1 VRKLGVIGKTS
12 YKGLGG
18 VLETLMALAPRHG
31 YTLCFED
38 ALHSYAPGAP
48 VITSYDELNFL
59 ITLGGDG
66 TMLRGARAVAG
77 LNVPVLGVNLGR
89 LGFLTYCGIEEME
102 WALERMARGEYE
114 AQQRMTLVVRAVG
127 DDNREKDSWIAVNDV
142 VIHKGGFA
150 RVVRLRVLV
159 DGEPIATFAA
169 DGLVVSTP
177 TGSTA
182 YSLSAGGPIVMPSM
196 DSIIL
201 TPISAHSLTL
211 RPLVI
216 PPAMRVEIDA
226 EDGAEAEELLVTVD
240 GQVGTA
246 LSQNERLIVAR
257 SDAPV
262 IFVRFYASTFFSRL
276 RTKLGWG
283 GLTGGNEHP

>member
-1 VRKLGVIGKTS
+1 MRKLGVIGNTS
-12 YKGLGG
+12 YHGLSG
-18 VLETLMALAPRHG
+18 VLSSLMSFAPKHG
-31 YTLCFED
+31 YSLLFED
-38 ALHSYAPGAP
+38 ALHTFAPGAP
-48 VITSYDELNFL
+48 LITSPAELDFL

-66 TMLRGARAVAG
+66 TMLRGARTVAG

-89 LGFLTYCGIEEME
+89 LGFLTYCGADEME
-102 WALERMARGEYE
+102 WALEHMARGEYE
-114 AQQRMTLVVRAVG
+114 GQQRMTLVVRAVG
-127 DDNREKDSWIAVNDV
+127 DDNKEKDSWVAVNDV
-142 VIHKGGFA
+142 VVHKGGFA
-150 RVVRLRVLV
+150 RVVRLRVQV

-182 YSLSAGGPIVMPSM
+182 YSLSAGGPIVLPSL

-216 PPAMRVEIDA
+216 PPRMKVEINA
-226 EDGAEAEELLVTVD
+226 EDGTEADELLVTVD
-240 GQVGTA
+240 GQVGTTLA
-246 LSQNERLIVAR
+246 QNERLVVAR
-257 SDAPV
+257 SEAPV
-262 IFVRFYASTFFSRL
+262 IFVRFFASTFFSRL

-283 GLTGGNEHP
+283 GLTGGNEQP